1 MQTPTTF
8 EPGDRVRV
16 AGLGTVVTVD
26 QGTRSPGTLIVA
38 WDDEPTHTYAY
49 EPTELERVYE

>member
-16 AGLGTVVTVD
+16 AGLGTIIEQD
-26 QGTRSPGTLIVA
+26 HGASLPERYIVA
-38 WDDEPTHTYAY
+38 WDDEPTHVYMY